1 MVEVSMVVLVWMVVN
16 SSIDAPLT
24 AHSEHGQGSF

>member
-1 MVEVSMVVLVWMVVN
+1 MVEVSMVVLVWMVN